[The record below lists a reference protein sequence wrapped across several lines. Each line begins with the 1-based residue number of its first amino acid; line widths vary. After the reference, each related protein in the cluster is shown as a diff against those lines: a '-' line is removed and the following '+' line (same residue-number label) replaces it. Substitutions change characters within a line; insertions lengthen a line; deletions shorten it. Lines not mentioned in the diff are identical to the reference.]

1 MRALAEF
8 AMAGRRQAVQAAMLL
23 GVLPLVNFLSA
34 PVVALVFLRYG
45 RNEGLIVLAWAVLPA
60 LGWAVAG
67 DMIPL
72 LLLMGIS
79 VLAMVLRTSG
89 SWEVTVLSGIGVG
102 MGAQLGMLLQP
113 ELLQVL
119 QQQIELMLN
128 TPEMQVQ
135 MAPLEPEQLQQML
148 RIFFGTMLMFLSLV
162 LLMMARN
169 WQAKLYNP
177 GGFRDEF
184 HQLRL
189 SWKSSA
195 ALLLM
200 FVLAGLGVPLLQQ
213 LSLFFVMPLLF
224 AGVALVHGMVGLKK
238 WPGAVLVVF
247 YASLLSPVVTQIV
260 VFAAIADS
268 WYDFRSR
275 LRPKQG
281 SQGGSDGSQDGL

>member
-1 MRALAEF
+1 MRALAVF

-23 GVLPLVNFLSA
+23 GVLPVINFLSA
-34 PVVALVFLRYG
+34 PVVALVFLRSG

-72 LLLMGIS
+72 LLLIGIS
-79 VLAMVLRTSG
+79 ILALVLRSTG

-102 MGAQLGMLLQP
+102 IGAQLGMTLRP
-113 ELLQVL
+113 ELLQLL
-119 QQQIELMLN
+119 QQQIELVMSS
-128 TPEMQVQ
+128 PEMQGQ
-135 MAPLEPEQLQQML
+135 MTPLTPEQLQQML

-162 LLMMARN
+162 LLMMARS

-177 GGFRDEF
+177 GGFREEF
-184 HQLRL
+184 HRFRL

-195 ALLLM
+195 GLLLM
-200 FVLAGLGVPLLQQ
+200 FVLAGLGTPILQQ
-213 LSLFFVMPLLF
+213 MSLFFVVPLLF
-224 AGVALVHGMVGLKK
+224 AGVALVHGMAGLKK
-238 WPGAVLVVF
+238 WPGAVLVIF
-247 YASLLSPVVTQIV
+247 YALLLSPVVTQIV

-275 LRPKQG
+275 LRPKSG
-281 SQGGSDGSQDGL
+281 PPDGSQNG

>member
-23 GVLPLVNFLSA
+23 GVLPVLNFLSA

-45 RNEGLIVLAWAVLPA
+45 RKEGLIVLAWAVLPA

-67 DMIPL
+67 DMIPFL
-72 LLLMGIS
+72 LLIGIS
-79 VLAMVLRTSG
+79 ILATVLRSTG

-102 MGAQLGMLLQP
+102 IGAQLGMTLRP
-113 ELLQVL
+113 ELLQML
-119 QQQIELMLN
+119 QQQIELVMSS
-128 TPEMQVQ
+128 PEMQGQ
-135 MAPLEPEQLQQML
+135 MTPLTPEQLQQML

-162 LLMMARN
+162 LLMMARS

-177 GGFRDEF
+177 GGFREEF

-195 ALLLM
+195 GLLLM
-200 FVLAGLGVPLLQQ
+200 FVLAGLGTPILQQ
-213 LSLFFVMPLLF
+213 VSLFFVLPLLF

-238 WPGAVLVVF
+238 WPGALLVIF

-275 LRPKQG
+275 LRPKSG
-281 SQGGSDGSQDGL
+281 PPDSSQDS

>member
-23 GVLPLVNFLSA
+23 GVLPVINFLSA

-45 RNEGLIVLAWAVLPA
+45 RKEGLIVLAWAVLPA

-67 DMIPL
+67 DMIPFL
-72 LLLMGIS
+72 LLIGIS
-79 VLAMVLRTSG
+79 ILATVLRSTG

-102 MGAQLGMLLQP
+102 IGAQLGMTLRP

-119 QQQIELMLN
+119 QQQIELVMSS
-128 TPEMQVQ
+128 PEMQGQVT
-135 MAPLEPEQLQQML
+135 PLTPEQLQQML
-148 RIFFGTMLMFLSLV
+148 RMFFGTMLMFLSLV
-162 LLMMARN
+162 LLMMARS

-195 ALLLM
+195 GLLLM
-200 FVLAGLGVPLLQQ
+200 FVLAGLGTPILQQ
-213 LSLFFVMPLLF
+213 VSLFFVLPLLF
-224 AGVALVHGMVGLKK
+224 TGVALVHGMVGLKK
-238 WPGAVLVVF
+238 WPGAVLVIF
-247 YASLLSPVVTQIV
+247 YASLLSPIVTQIV

-275 LRPKQG
+275 LRPKSG
-281 SQGGSDGSQDGL
+281 PPDSSQDS

>member
-23 GVLPLVNFLSA
+23 GVLPVINFLSA

-45 RNEGLIVLAWAVLPA
+45 RKEGLIVLAWAVLPA

-67 DMIPL
+67 DMIPFL
-72 LLLMGIS
+72 LLIGIS
-79 VLAMVLRTSG
+79 ILATVLRSTG

-102 MGAQLGMLLQP
+102 IGAQLGMTLRP

-119 QQQIELMLN
+119 QQQIELVMSS
-128 TPEMQVQ
+128 PEMQGQVT
-135 MAPLEPEQLQQML
+135 PLTPEQLQQML
-148 RIFFGTMLMFLSLV
+148 RMFFGTMLMFLSLV
-162 LLMMARN
+162 LLMMARS

-195 ALLLM
+195 GLLLM
-200 FVLAGLGVPLLQQ
+200 FVLAGLGTPILQQ
-213 LSLFFVMPLLF
+213 VSLFFVLPLLF

-238 WPGAVLVVF
+238 WPGAVLVIF
-247 YASLLSPVVTQIV
+247 YASLLSPIVTQIV

-275 LRPKQG
+275 LRPRSG
-281 SQGGSDGSQDGL
+281 PPDGSQDGLQK